1 MTPSPRSLSGNMSV
15 GKPKRIGAGRSGGSP
30 QDAQAAFCRRRHQPR
45 RPPISH
51 ADSPSIS
58 VALRPLRLRTI
69 HRAENI
75 ASALKRGVNVCQRQF
90 VNEVLGPLVTK
101 FIRTFGGED
110 ATPIQPFPTAAF
122 LITSRLVK
130 LVRHSPLPQASRAA
144 LEQMLAHVGALST
157 KSNVEAGRSIRSAE
171 SAQPNRGLPTSGSP
185 GWSPPS
191 RRQIRT

>member
-1 MTPSPRSLSGNMSV
+1 MFQT
-15 GKPKRIGAGRSGGSP
+15 I
-30 QDAQAAFCRRRHQPR
+30 FCRRRHQPR

-90 VNEVLGPLVTK
+90 VNEVLGPLVTE
-101 FIRTFGGED
+101 FIRNFGGED
-110 ATPIQPFPTAAF
+110 ATPIQHAFPTAAF

-130 LVRHSPLPQASRAA
+130 LVSHSALPQAV

-157 KSNVEAGRSIRSAE
+157 NSNIGTGKSLPAGSA
-171 SAQPNRGLPTSGSP
+171 
-185 GWSPPS
+185 
-191 RRQIRT
+191 

>member
-1 MTPSPRSLSGNMSV
+1 NRDCSAM
-15 GKPKRIGAGRSGGSP
+15 AGR
-30 QDAQAAFCRRRHQPR
+30 RE
-45 RPPISH
+45 RP
-51 ADSPSIS
+51 
-58 VALRPLRLRTI
+58 VRMALRSTMGPRLRTI

-101 FIRTFGGED
+101 FIRNFGGED
-110 ATPIQPFPTAAF
+110 ATPIQHAFPTAAF

-130 LVRHSPLPQASRAA
+130 LVRHSALPQASSAA

-157 KSNVEAGRSIRSAE
+157 KSNVEAGSSIRSGE

-191 RRQIRT
+191 RRQTRT